1 MPKRE
6 RQKLLVKKVATAPY
20 TYTAESLAAVL
31 KTSVKS
37 IYRDLAELEAK
48 NYFIVKDQEN
58 RLFLLS
64 PGWDMAETIKEAT
77 IRQLDI
83 LRYVGS
89 WRQGAARA
97 KILERFAQGK
107 GISEKTIER
116 DLKELENKQLLRF
129 DNSSY
134 YLKTGRIMRPLHL
147 NSAEKRLLLEVLALQ
162 GEMSARRDEALAISA
177 KIKASLGPAP
187 ANKEIVLVQGRRPVE
202 DLRKNYL
209 CRRLEALA
217 AGRKQ
222 ITILYRRG
230 EEPAHEVQVNPLG
243 IVYYWVLDN
252 WYLVAQE
259 SGTGQIKTYLT
270 DRILDL
276 EENRETFTLPKGFD
290 LEEWFRYSWGV
301 YRSGKPVKVVIR
313 FYDYF
318 STLQRV
324 KEELK
329 DRKTC
334 VFQED
339 PAGLIMED
347 MVDGIMEIAVWLRK
361 FGPGAE
367 VIEPPELREAVR
379 KDLEKLAAIYGGK

>member
-1 MPKRE
+1 MDKRQ

-20 TYTAESLAAVL
+20 TYTAENLSAAL

-37 IYRDLAELEAK
+37 IYRDLAELKAK
-48 NYFIVKDQEN
+48 NYFIVKDEEN
-58 RLFLLS
+58 RLYLRS
-64 PGWDMAETIKEAT
+64 PGWDTAGIIKEAT

-89 WRQGAARA
+89 WRQGVARD
-97 KILERFAQGK
+97 KILKRFTQGK
-107 GISEKTIER
+107 EVNEKTIER
-116 DLKELENKQLLRF
+116 DLKELEKKQLLRF
-129 DNSSY
+129 QQGIC
-134 YLKTGRIMRPLHL
+134 YLKTGRIMPPLQL
-147 NSAEKRLLLEVLALQ
+147 NPAEKRLLLEALALQ
-162 GEMSARRDEALAISA
+162 AEMSARRDEALGITA
-177 KIKASLGPAP
+177 KLKASLSPAP

-209 CRRLEALA
+209 CQCLEALA
-217 AGRKQ
+217 ASRKQ

-230 EEPAHEVQVNPLG
+230 EEPAYEVRVNPLG

-259 SGTGQIKTYLT
+259 SDTGQIKTYLT

-276 EENRETFTLPKGFD
+276 EESRENFSFPEGFD

-334 VFQED
+334 VFRKD

-347 MVDGIMEIAVWLRK
+347 LVDGITEIAVWLRK
-361 FGPGAE
+361 FGSGAE
-367 VIEPPELREAVR
+367 VIEPQELRTAVQE
-379 KDLEKLAAIYGGK
+379 DLEKLVVIYGG

>member
-1 MPKRE
+1 LQKRE

-20 TYTAESLAAVL
+20 TYTAESLAADL

-37 IYRDLAELEAK
+37 IYRDLAELAAK
-48 NYFIVKDQEN
+48 NYLIVKDEKN
-58 RLFLLS
+58 RLFLRS
-64 PGWDMAETIKEAT
+64 PGWDVAGTIKEAT

-83 LRYVGS
+83 LRYVGA
-89 WRQGAARA
+89 WRQGVARS

-107 GISEKTIER
+107 GVSEKTIER
-116 DLKELENKQLLRF
+116 DLKELVNKQLLRF
-129 DNSSY
+129 EKGICF
-134 YLKTGRIMRPLHL
+134 LKADRLMPPLQL
-147 NSAEKRLLLEVLALQ
+147 SPAEKRLLLEALALQ
-162 GEMSARRDEALAISA
+162 GEMSAWRDEALAISA
-177 KIKASLGPAP
+177 KLKASLGPESV
-187 ANKEIVLVQGRRPVE
+187 KKQIVLVQGRRPVE

-230 EEPAHEVQVNPLG
+230 EEPAQEVQVNPLG

-276 EENRETFTLPKGFD
+276 EESRETFTYPEEFD

-301 YRSGKPVKVVIR
+301 YRSGKPVRVLIR

-318 STLQRV
+318 TTLQRV
-324 KEELK
+324 REELK

-334 VFQED
+334 VFRED
-339 PAGLIMED
+339 PTGLIMED
-347 MVDGIMEIAVWLRK
+347 LVDGIMEIAVWLRK
-361 FGPGAE
+361 S
-367 VIEPPELREAVR
+367 VPEQR
-379 KDLEKLAAIYGGK
+379 